1 MSDQRPLEQI
11 VDDINHAC
19 IDINILLAEAAQ
31 AGINVTIKA
40 VATEDLGFDIKSV
53 RLQAECYTIHHF

>member
-1 MSDQRPLEQI
+1 MSDQRPPEQI

-40 VATEDLGFDIKSV
+40 VSTESLGFDIKSV
-53 RLQAECYTIHHF
+53 RLHAECYTIQHF